1 MKTTNENTIP
11 RAALSAD
18 EAAEYLGVSLSTIHR
33 LTRAGELA
41 HVRVGRLIRFRRED
55 LDSFL
60 AERSTT
66 KWEDFNPG
74 RKRGRGEAP
83 KSLGK

>member
-1 MKTTNENTIP
+1 MKTTTENTLP

-18 EAAEYLGVSLSTIHR
+18 EAAAYLGFSLSTIHR

-66 KWEDFNPG
+66 EWKDFNPD
-74 RKRGRGEAP
+74 RKKASAGV
-83 KSLGK
+83 KK

>member
-11 RAALSAD
+11 RGALSAD
-18 EAAEYLGVSLSTIHR
+18 EAAAYLGVSLSTIHR

-55 LDSFL
+55 LDAFL
-60 AERSTT
+60 AGRSTT
-66 KWEDFNPG
+66 EWKDFNPE
-74 RKRGRGEAP
+74 RKKASAYA
-83 KSLGK
+83 KK